1 MVLDLEYMA
10 GLVPVIL
17 RYVPLT
23 LGMAVMAMAIA
34 LVLAAVLAVI
44 RVLKVPVLDR
54 IVAVFIS
61 FFRGTPLLVQL
72 FLFYYGLPQ
81 VVAAFRSI
89 DGVTAAVIGLTLH
102 FSAYMAESIRGA
114 ILGIDRSQ
122 WEAGAA
128 VGMTQLQL
136 MRRIILPQA
145 ARVAAPTLLNYFIDM
160 IKSTSLAFT
169 LGVTE
174 MMGAAQKEAAGSFRY
189 LEAFLVVA
197 LSTGRSS
204 RRCPSCSGGWKSASA
219 GRSPDDPRRGAR
231 QAVRR
236 ADGARRHRPR
246 DRARRADRRHRPVG
260 HRQVDAAPLPQLPR
274 PARGRPHHP
283 GRPHRRRRAR
293 LAAGNPGAPAADRL
307 RVPELRALRQQDR
320 AAEHHRGADSGEA
333 LPQAEAEAR
342 ADAILAEIGLADR
355 GDTYPAAL
363 SGGQQQRVGI
373 GRAMAL
379 EAELMLVDE
388 PTSALDPEWVGEV
401 LDLLR
406 RVASSTRP
414 C

>member
-1 MVLDLEYMA
+1 MAIDFEYMA

-23 LGMAVMAMAIA
+23 LGMAVVAMAIA
-34 LVLAAVLAVI
+34 LVLSAVLAVV

-81 VVAAFRSI
+81 VIAAFRNI
-89 DGVTAAVIGLTLH
+89 DGVTAAVTGLTLH

-122 WEAGAA
+122 WEAGQS

-197 LSTGRSS
+197 CMYWAIVETLSFVQ
-204 RRCPSCSGGWKSASA
+204 RR
-219 GRSPDDPRRGAR
+219 
-231 QAVRR
+231 
-236 ADGARRHRPR
+236 
-246 DRARRADRRHRPVG
+246 
-260 HRQVDAAPLPQLPR
+260 LE
-274 PARGRPHHP
+274 
-283 GRPHRRRRAR
+283 AR
-293 LAAGNPGAPAADRL
+293 L
-307 RVPELRALRQQDR
+307 
-320 AAEHHRGADSGEA
+320 
-333 LPQAEAEAR
+333 
-342 ADAILAEIGLADR
+342 
-355 GDTYPAAL
+355 
-363 SGGQQQRVGI
+363 
-373 GRAMAL
+373 GRAFA
-379 EAELMLVDE
+379 
-388 PTSALDPEWVGEV
+388 
-401 LDLLR
+401 R
-406 RVASSTRP
+406 
-414 C
+414 